1 MSFFS
6 ELNYE
11 QDGPSLARLH
21 VAAQTRESA
30 PLLRSPPTRV
40 GTSLCQEY
48 EQDGPSLARLHVAAQ
63 TRESAPLLRSPPT
76 RVGTSLCQGRV
87 KL

>member
-1 MSFFS
+1 MSFLD
-6 ELNYE
+6 ELHYE

-30 PLLRSPPTRV
+30 SLLRS
-40 GTSLCQEY
+40 
-48 EQDGPSLARLHVAAQ
+48 LAA
-63 TRESAPLLRSPPT
+63 
-76 RVGTSLCQGRV
+76 RVGTSLCQGKV